1 MRASYVV
8 VEVVPVSALFVVLRT
23 GRECPVRVYGSAVG
37 CAMAPALSL
46 GSGSDRVVLE
56 LPADADADADAS
68 EAFLARLVDAAS
80 SLRAESGVPAV
91 S

>member
-56 LPADADADADAS
+56 LPADADADAS